1 MNNFDEFLDAIGEG
15 MDIESAAFLIGAS
28 PAAIFRLLER
38 GKAEQERLTASTR
51 KLKERPSES
60 AAMELWVS
68 VAQRR
73 SKAIQRHIRVI
84 NNADDWKASKFALE
98 HIHPAGFG
106 AQGNHKEIEQSRLG
120 EIEGGL

>member
-1 MNNFDEFLDAIGEG
+1 MNNFDEFLDAIEMG

-38 GKAEQERLTASTR
+38 GKAEQERISGATRAVKPKAAEAS
-51 KLKERPSES
+51 
-60 AAMELWVS
+60 AMELWIN
-68 VAQRR
+68 VARCR

-84 NNADDWKASKFALE
+84 NTADDWKASKFALE

-106 AQGNHKEIEQSRLG
+106 AQGNHKEIEQTRLG